1 MKKCGKCKH
10 EYSVDNFYK
19 DSHKKDGLSWD
30 CKECVKK
37 KHKKYRLKSDIPKQ
51 CAKKWRQKNPFK
63 KNEYSKQLYNKVKL
77 FQQIYLQRNPCD
89 CGVCDIECLDY
100 HHIDQKAL
108 EKRVPSI
115 HTFKKSI
122 EEMIKCVVVC
132 ANCHRKIHAGTKTLS
147 KKPPTKQELYS
158 LVLELFPNLK
168 TEIAAQFSLSDD
180 L

>member
-1 MKKCGKCKH
+1 M
-10 EYSVDNFYK
+10 
-19 DSHKKDGLSWD
+19 
-30 CKECVKK
+30 
-37 KHKKYRLKSDIPKQ
+37 
-51 CAKKWRQKNPFK
+51 
-63 KNEYSKQLYNKVKL
+63 
-77 FQQIYLQRNPCD
+77 
-89 CGVCDIECLDY
+89 DY
-100 HHIDQKAL
+100 HHIDQKTL

-122 EEMIKCVVVC
+122 EEMIKCVVIC